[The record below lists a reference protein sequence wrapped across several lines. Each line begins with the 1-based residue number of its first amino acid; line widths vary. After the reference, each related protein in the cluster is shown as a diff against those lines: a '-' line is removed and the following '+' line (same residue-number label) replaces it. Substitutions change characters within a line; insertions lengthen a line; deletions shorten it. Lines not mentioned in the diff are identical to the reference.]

1 MEPFAGSHGAYF
13 GPSGRHMGHLKGHP
27 GMKWGQLGCIS
38 GKRLVQ
44 RGRKAGHVL
53 KTISFIM
60 VLKQSENAQG
70 GQKGSKK
77 GPKRVQGGGKE
88 GPRREQGCQMKD
100 NNVLQTPR
108 SCSEIIKKPLVLL
121 YICLWRVVGGHLE
134 PFAGSRGAE
143 VGTAGVHQL
152 QKVGPKRAQGGPCA
166 QNH

>member
-27 GMKWGQLGCIS
+27 EQLGCIS

-77 GPKRVQGGGKE
+77 GPNKE
-88 GPRREQGCQMKD
+88 GPRR
-100 NNVLQTPR
+100 
-108 SCSEIIKKPLVLL
+108 
-121 YICLWRVVGGHLE
+121 W
-134 PFAGSRGAE
+134 
-143 VGTAGVHQL
+143 
-152 QKVGPKRAQGGPCA
+152 QGGSKKGTRMPNEG
-166 QNH
+166 Q

>member
-27 GMKWGQLGCIS
+27 GQLGCIS

-70 GQKGSKK
+70 GAKGQQE
-77 GPKRVQGGGKE
+77 GTKE
-88 GPRREQGCQMKD
+88 GPRRGH
-100 NNVLQTPR
+100 
-108 SCSEIIKKPLVLL
+108 
-121 YICLWRVVGGHLE
+121 GG
-134 PFAGSRGAE
+134 SQKGARMPNE
-143 VGTAGVHQL
+143 G
-152 QKVGPKRAQGGPCA
+152 K
-166 QNH
+166 